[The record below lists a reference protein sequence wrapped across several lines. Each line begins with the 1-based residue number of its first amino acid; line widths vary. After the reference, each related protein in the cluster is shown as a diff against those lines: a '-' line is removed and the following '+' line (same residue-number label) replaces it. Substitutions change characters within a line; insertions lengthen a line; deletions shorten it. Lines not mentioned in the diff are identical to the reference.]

1 MSPESTSE
9 TPMGE
14 FGRLTGVFFSPRK
27 AFADIA
33 SRPRWWVPLL
43 LLVLATTAFTVTY
56 SKRVG
61 WERFMRRTLETNPR
75 MQNLP
80 PEQREQAIERA
91 AGIASITGTA
101 GAIVGGPVFYLVTAG
116 VLLLVFKMMGQTL
129 RFQQAF
135 AISCY
140 AFLTGLVS
148 SALAIAMMFL
158 TEPDDFDLRN
168 PVALNLGF
176 FLDPQSSP
184 KWLVSLGTSLDLM
197 SFWTMALLA
206 TGFSVAGRNL
216 SWSKAFA
223 GVVMPWLILV
233 LLKVGWT
240 AMFG

>member
-1 MSPESTSE
+1 
-9 TPMGE
+9 
-14 FGRLTGVFFSPRK
+14 
-27 AFADIA
+27 
-33 SRPRWWVPLL
+33 
-43 LLVLATTAFTVTY
+43 
-56 SKRVG
+56 
-61 WERFMRRTLETNPR
+61 
-75 MQNLP
+75 
-80 PEQREQAIERA
+80 
-91 AGIASITGTA
+91 
-101 GAIVGGPVFYLVTAG
+101 
-116 VLLLVFKMMGQTL
+116 
-129 RFQQAF
+129 
-135 AISCY
+135 
-140 AFLTGLVS
+140 
-148 SALAIAMMFL
+148 MFL